1 MSIKKID
8 DLFEFNKLN
17 RLKLKKGRLLVS
29 EPFLD
34 DDHFGRAV
42 VLIGEHNEEGTFGFV
57 LNHYV
62 EQIDLNDIMN
72 DFPHFETRI
81 ANGGPVKTNNLYYI
95 HTLGDLLPG
104 SIPLLEGVYMGGNF
118 ETLKMLIEK
127 QNLTKKQVRFFL
139 GYAGWAFGQLEN
151 EIRENSWIIATGAAG
166 EIMDTDNE
174 NLWES
179 ILKKMGGNHK
189 IISNFPE
196 NPSLN

>member
-8 DLFEFNKLN
+8 DLFDFNKLN
-17 RLKLKKGRLLVS
+17 RLKPKKGRLLVS

-34 DDHFGRAV
+34 DDHFGRSV
-42 VLIGEHNEEGTFGFV
+42 ILIGEHNEEGTFGFV
-57 LNHYV
+57 LNRYV

-118 ETLKMLIEK
+118 DTLKMLIEK

-151 EIRENSWIIATGAAG
+151 EIKENSWIIANGAVG
-166 EIMDTDNE
+166 EIMDTDHE
-174 NLWES
+174 NLWEI
-179 ILKKMGGNHK
+179 ILKKMGGDHK

>member
-1 MSIKKID
+1 MSIRKID

-17 RLKLKKGRLLVS
+17 RLKPKKGRLLIS

-34 DDHFGRAV
+34 DDHFGRSV

-62 EQIDLNDIMN
+62 EHIDLNDIMN

-95 HTLGDLLPG
+95 HTLGNALPG
-104 SIPLLEGVYMGGNF
+104 SIPLLDGVYMGGNF
-118 ETLKMLIEK
+118 DELKKLIENK
-127 QNLTKKQVRFFL
+127 AVTRREVRFFL
-139 GYAGWAFGQLEN
+139 GYAGWAFGQLET
-151 EIRENSWIIATGAAG
+151 EIKENAWIIAESDNAD
-166 EIMDTDNE
+166 IMNTELE
-174 NLWES
+174 NLWETV
-179 ILKKMGGNHK
+179 LKKMGDKHK
-189 IISNFPE
+189 AISNFPE

>member
-8 DLFEFNKLN
+8 DLFDFNKLN
-17 RLKLKKGRLLVS
+17 RLKPKKGRLLVS

-34 DDHFGRAV
+34 DDHFGRGV
-42 VLIGEHNEEGTFGFV
+42 ILIGEHNEEGTFGFV

-62 EQIDLNDIMN
+62 EQIDLNEIMN

-95 HTLGDLLPG
+95 HSLGDLLPG
-104 SIPLLEGVYMGGNF
+104 SVPLLEGVYMGGSF
-118 ETLKMLIEK
+118 DVLKMLIEK
-127 QNLTKKQVRFFL
+127 GNLKKNQVRFFL
-139 GYAGWAFGQLEN
+139 GYSGWAVGQLEN
-151 EIRENSWIIATGAAG
+151 EIKENSWIIANGSQG
-166 EIMDTDNE
+166 EIMNTNNE

-179 ILKKMGGNHK
+179 ILSKMGEKHK

>member
-8 DLFEFNKLN
+8 DLFDFNKLN
-17 RLKLKKGRLLVS
+17 RLKPKKGRLLVS

-34 DDHFGRAV
+34 DDHFGRSV
-42 VLIGEHNEEGTFGFV
+42 ILIGEHNEEGTFGFV

-118 ETLKMLIEK
+118 DTLKMLIEK

-151 EIRENSWIIATGAAG
+151 EIKENSWIIANGAAG
-166 EIMDTDNE
+166 EIMDTEHE

-179 ILKKMGGNHK
+179 ILKQMGEKHK